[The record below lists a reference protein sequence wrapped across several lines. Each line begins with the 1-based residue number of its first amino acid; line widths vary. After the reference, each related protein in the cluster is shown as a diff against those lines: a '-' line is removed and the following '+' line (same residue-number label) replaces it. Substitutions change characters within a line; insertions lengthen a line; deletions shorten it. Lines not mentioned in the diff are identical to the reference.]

1 MKQIKLFMLSVFLIT
16 GSFCAHSQTATGKVY
31 LIRSTGYAGLAVNYH
46 FYVDGKLVCKQK
58 NKTFSIHDLSV
69 GDHMVNVTSGGLKT
83 AKNTPPV
90 KITVVEGKTNYVS
103 VVSTE
108 AGYMNKIACQEVTE
122 NSAQPLLAKAR
133 EKTNC
138 LAKE

>member
-1 MKQIKLFMLSVFLIT
+1 MKTLKLIALLAFLFT
-16 GSFCAHSQTATGKVY
+16 GSFSAHSQGKTGKVY
-31 LIRSTGYAGLAVNYH
+31 LIRSTGYNGLAVNYH
-46 FYVDGKLVCKQK
+46 FFVDGKLVCKQK
-58 NKTFSIHDLSV
+58 NRSYSIQDLSV
-69 GDHMVNVTSGGLKT
+69 GDHMVNVTTGGLPT
-83 AKNTPPV
+83 AKKTPAV

-108 AGYMNKIACQEVTE
+108 VQYVTKIACQEITE
-122 NSAQPLLAKAR
+122 NSAQPLLAKAK

>member
-1 MKQIKLFMLSVFLIT
+1 MKEIKLLIILFFLFI
-16 GSFCAHSQTATGKVY
+16 GSFNAQSQTATGKVY

-69 GDHMVNVTSGGLKT
+69 GDHLVNVTSGGLKT
-83 AKNTPPV
+83 AKKTPPV

-108 AGYMNKIACQEVTE
+108 SGYVNKIACQEITE
-122 NSAQPLLAKAR
+122 NSAQPMLANAR

>member
-1 MKQIKLFMLSVFLIT
+1 MKTLKLIALLAFVLT
-16 GSFCAHSQTATGKVY
+16 GSFSAHSQTATGKVY

-46 FYVDGKLVCKQK
+46 FFVDGKLVCKQK
-58 NKTFSIHDLSV
+58 NRSYSIHDLNV
-69 GDHMVNVTSGGLKT
+69 GDHMISITTGGLPPAKKT
-83 AKNTPPV
+83 PAV
-90 KITVVEGKTNYVS
+90 KITVVEGKTNFIS

-108 AGYMNKIACQEVTE
+108 AGYLNKIACQEITE
-122 NSAQPLLAKAR
+122 NSAQPLLAKAK

>member
-1 MKQIKLFMLSVFLIT
+1 MKQIKLLMLLSFLVI
-16 GSFCAHSQTATGKVY
+16 GSFSANSQTPTGKVY

-58 NKTFSIHDLSV
+58 NRTFSIQDLSV
-69 GDHMVNVTSGGLKT
+69 GDHMINVTSGGLKT
-83 AKNTPPV
+83 ARKTPPL
-90 KITVVEGKTNYVS
+90 KITVVGGKTNYVS

-138 LAKE
+138 MANN